1 MTLSY
6 IKYFIAII
14 VLVFLQKTFIWLIS
28 LSSLN
33 ITPDLVII
41 VIVYIGIKEGKIS
54 GAIAGFIAGLLI
66 DFLSGSFLG
75 LQALSYSIT
84 AFIAGSFKKDS
95 EKYLYKFNFLLIIF
109 LCSLISNTIYYLI
122 FFQGTAVTLSNVI
135 LKFVLTSSAY
145 TTLISILYI
154 FFPKRKKISE
164 GLSY

>member
-1 MTLSY
+1 MTFAY
-6 IKYFIAII
+6 IKYTLIII
-14 VLVFLQKTFIWLIS
+14 VLILVQKTFIWLIS

-41 VIVYIGIKEGKIS
+41 VVVYIAIKEGKI
-54 GAIAGFIAGLLI
+54 GGTIAGFIAGILI

-75 LQALSYSIT
+75 LQALSYSIS
-84 AFIAGSFKKDS
+84 AFVAGHFKKDN

-109 LCSLISNTIYYLI
+109 LCSLTGNFIYYFI
-122 FFQGTAVTLSNVI
+122 FFQGTTISFSEIIMKYV
-135 LKFVLTSSAY
+135 FTSSAY
-145 TTLISILYI
+145 TTLISTLYI

>member
-1 MTLSY
+1 LSFAY
-6 IKYFIAII
+6 IKYFVII
-14 VLVFLQKTFIWLIS
+14 VVLILIQKTFIWLIS

-41 VIVYIGIKEGKIS
+41 AVVYIGIKEGKIT
-54 GAIAGFIAGLLI
+54 GTVAGFIAGILI

-84 AFIAGSFKKDS
+84 SFIAGHFKD
-95 EKYLYKFNFLLIIF
+95 ENDKYLYKFYFLIIIF
-109 LCSLISNTIYYLI
+109 LCSIVSNLIYYAI
-122 FFQGTAVTLSNVI
+122 FFQGTSVSFTEII
-135 LKFVLTSSAY
+135 LKYVLTSSAY